1 MQDQV
6 LKRKSENLIL
16 NSKKQKKDVSNQ
28 DVLNLLSLTHTC
40 EQNIHPLVDLD
51 DSPSAVNKNAALPH
65 PAMNNDPNLAMNRN
79 VALPHP
85 AMNKNAAL
93 PHPAM
98 NKNVAL
104 PHPAMNKNAALPH
117 PAMNNDPN
125 PAMNNDPNP
134 AMNRNVALPH
144 PAMNNNLNPAMNRN
158 QVLNLQIQQ
167 QQQLLELQRQQQQR
181 LASQPKPDPINSHPA
196 MNRNYALPN
205 PGMNKNAALPRPAM
219 NNNPNACLVIPNPNQ
234 ITNPDSISRNV
245 VNNNSLPSQTSPCR
259 AHFRPNV
266 DNRYHNFDPSA
277 ICICSPAVQKID
289 NWINEKKYNTD
300 PQGLIMTHN
309 AGKWDNDNAW
319 GYVVFQPCQITAFT
333 TLMNL
338 VRISETTEIHE
349 IIIKVSLKNT
359 SHILSLLFATN
370 NDERVIGLLEWFSN
384 CLVRK

>member
-85 AMNKNAAL
+85 AMNK
-93 PHPAM
+93 
-98 NKNVAL
+98 
-104 PHPAMNKNAALPH
+104 
-117 PAMNNDPN
+117 
-125 PAMNNDPNP
+125 
-134 AMNRNVALPH
+134 NVALPH